1 LFATALG
8 GAVTAA
14 GGCASM
20 FSGPLE
26 ASVGSPLR
34 VATASSDAVTLD
46 IYWATLPAD
55 IEADAESLWN
65 HVQEQRL
72 DERLRRDLV
81 RNGLRAGVVGG
92 APPRAIAQLLDPKGS
107 RFDPAAPSGADDA
120 LATLADP
127 TGVERKTTQ
136 TRPGQPI
143 RLKASPVM
151 DEAVVLEPGGVGK
164 TYERVQAMY
173 NLEVE
178 KLADGGFAVVLTPEL
193 HVGEPRMKWTRDD
206 TGMIAR
212 QAPLRDKRVFSDLR
226 VVAPLVVGEM
236 LLVTSPHDAGSR
248 LGSYFHR
255 AEEGAPGERK
265 AILIRLAQVPDD
277 GLLAGP
283 RSGDAVAPR

>member
-1 LFATALG
+1 MAPLLAYAL
-8 GAVTAA
+8 VAA

-26 ASVGSPLR
+26 ATVGSPLR
-34 VATASSDAVTLD
+34 AATASSDSVTLE

-55 IEADAESLWN
+55 IESDAESLWN

-72 DERLRRDLV
+72 DERVRRDLV

-92 APPRAIAQLLDPKGS
+92 APPKAIAQLLDPKGS
-107 RFDPAAPSGADDA
+107 RFDHSPRSLADDA

-143 RLKASPVM
+143 RINASPVM

-173 NLEVE
+173 NVEVE
-178 KLADGGFAVVLTPEL
+178 KLPEGGFAVVLTPEL
-193 HVGEPRMKWTRDD
+193 HLGEPRMKWTRDD

-236 LLVTSPHDAGSR
+236 LLVTSPADAGSR

-255 AEEGAPGERK
+255 AEEGAPGQRK
-265 AILIRLAQVPDD
+265 AILIRLAQAPDD
-277 GLLAGP
+277 GALAGP
-283 RSGDAVAPR
+283 RSGDAATPQ